1 MLKNT
6 LINRIATKKIA
17 IALGEL
23 NNQVVYVGGAVVSL
37 YIDDPSAEDVR
48 PTKDI
53 DISMEIANVGELE
66 SIREKLNS
74 KGFYQSAEDDVI
86 CRFRFEDIKVDVMS
100 TKAVGWAPANPW
112 FAPGYENLIQ
122 FNIDDT
128 TINCLSLPYFLATKF
143 AAFYDRGGRD
153 PRVSTDFEDI
163 VYLLNYTKNL
173 IPEVGKSDTEVKDY
187 LISCFRDILS
197 DSMKQEAII
206 SNLYHEDQ
214 DYRYNKIIEKL
225 KQICYGV

>member
-86 CRFRFEDIKVDVMS
+86 CRFRFEDVKVDVMS

-112 FAPGYENLIQ
+112 FAPGYENLVQ

-153 PRVSTDFEDI
+153 PRVSKDFEDI

-173 IPEVGKSDTEVKDY
+173 IPEIGKSDTEVKDY
-187 LISCFRDILS
+187 LISCFNDILS

-225 KQICYGV
+225 KQICHGV